1 MPNKGND
8 FVLLLGGLGS
18 QEHDH
23 LAAVQFS
30 GTFDIR
36 LFGASVGK
44 TLHDIIAVLGM
55 SHLTSSK
62 TDGNLDLIAVRQEL
76 FRVLELGVKVMSI
89 DIQGELNL
97 LDLDGMLVFSRLFFT
112 LRLFKAILAVV
123 HDLADRR
130 LRLGSYL
137 DEVEI
142 LFVRDMLGVG
152 SRHDAELSAVRSDYA

>member
-1 MPNKGND
+1 MPNTGND
-8 FVLLLGGLGS
+8 FGLLLGGLGS

-23 LAAVQFS
+23 LAAVQLG

-76 FRVLELGVKVMSI
+76 LRVLELGVKVMSI

-97 LDLDGMLVFSRLFFT
+97 LDLDGMLIFSRLFFT

-130 LRLGSYL
+130 LCLGSDL